1 MPKASSAI
9 ETAVTCDRFSML
21 VAFTASPEFG
31 PKNLRLKADEICI
44 IRLLLPLY
52 IGASC
57 SASRFAGQAEKLM
70 RDKAAQS
77 KLTTPEIPPIARACR
92 SRFLPHRKRESRHRV
107 IGCKTARS
115 QPHC

>member
-21 VAFTASPEFG
+21 VAFTASAEFA
-31 PKNLRLKADEICI
+31 PKNLQLKADEICI
-44 IRLLLPLY
+44 IRLLLPLH
-52 IGASC
+52 IDASC

-77 KLTTPEIPPIARACR
+77 KLTTPETPRLLVRVDHIA
-92 SRFLPHRKRESRHRV
+92 SFIVNPNHG
-107 IGCKTARS
+107 IM
-115 QPHC
+115 